1 MKTIRPISRPVLVT
15 AATLALCLLTG
26 LAQAAEL
33 KLSGANEVPAVT
45 TAASGSGTITVAD
58 DGTVSGSIKTTGIQ
72 GTMAHVHVAAAGKNG
87 PVAVPLTKGADGATW
102 SVPAGTKLSADQ
114 LKSYKAG
121 ELYVNVHSDT
131 NKGGEIR
138 AQLAP

>member
-1 MKTIRPISRPVLVT
+1 MKNIHHISRPALAMV
-15 AATLALCLLTG
+15 ATLSFGLLTS

-45 TAASGSGTITVAD
+45 TAATGSGSITVAN
-58 DGTVSGSIKTTGIQ
+58 DGTMSGSIKTTGVQ
-72 GTMAHVHVAAAGKNG
+72 GTMAHIHVAPAGKNG
-87 PVAVPLTKGADGATW
+87 PVAVPLTKGDDGATW
-102 SVPAGTKLSADQ
+102 SVPAGTKLTADQ
-114 LKSYKAG
+114 LKSFKAG
-121 ELYVNVHSDT
+121 ELYVNVHSEA

>member
-1 MKTIRPISRPVLVT
+1 MKTIRPISRPVLAT

-33 KLSGANEVPAVT
+33 KLSGASEVPAVT
-45 TAASGSGTITVAD
+45 TTASGSGTITVAD

-72 GTMAHVHVAAAGKNG
+72 GTMAHIHVAAAGKNG
-87 PVAVPLTKGADGATW
+87 PVALPLTKGADGATW
-102 SVPAGTKLSADQ
+102 SVPAGTKLSAEQ

>member
-1 MKTIRPISRPVLVT
+1 MKSIRPISRPVLAT
-15 AATLALCLLTG
+15 AAMLALCLLTG
-26 LAQAAEL
+26 LTQAAEL

-45 TAASGSGTITVAD
+45 TSATGSGTITVAD
-58 DGTVSGSIKTTGIQ
+58 DGTMSGSIKTTGIQ
-72 GTMAHVHVAAAGKNG
+72 GTMAHIHIAAAGKNG
-87 PVAVPLTKGADGATW
+87 PVALPLAKGADGATW
-102 SVPAGTKLSADQ
+102 SVPAGTKLSAEQ

-121 ELYVNVHSDT
+121 ELYVNVHSET

>member
-72 GTMAHVHVAAAGKNG
+72 GTMAHIHVAAAGKNG

>member
-87 PVAVPLTKGADGATW
+87 PVALPLTKGADGATW

>member
-45 TAASGSGTITVAD
+45 TSATGGGTITVAD

-72 GTMAHVHVAAAGKNG
+72 GTMAHIHVAAAGKNG
-87 PVAVPLTKGADGATW
+87 PVALPLTKGADGATW
-102 SVPAGTKLSADQ
+102 SVPAGTKLSAEQ